1 MAKRSRSIGLILAA
15 IYVFN
20 IAVPLFFISFAIPT
34 VYKNRMIE
42 EQDVL
47 IENNLD
53 ALSRSISEYL
63 LDLQKLATI
72 PYYDADIMQA
82 LQAQATGSAGDIQ
95 SSLPDIDLILPNYIR
110 ISREDILS
118 TIILSSDGNVLFS
131 NRNNNIDLVEGYD
144 FTAQPWFQSIIE
156 AEGNVIFTGA
166 HIPDYFTFSDTLQV
180 FSVARVIRHP
190 YVEGPLGVV
199 IADAETTAIQDL
211 FSKLESAQFYN
222 LVLFDQDQEVIYASH
237 DLSGGMLNA
246 LRLGE
251 PTFKMDGNTYTV
263 YSRTVIPS
271 RWKVVMLATNEGLRD
286 RIWSIYLVGILS
298 AIVSL
303 IVTGV
308 VFNFVIRAN
317 IVNPIKDIL
326 DIMRRVERGDLT
338 GKFHARTHNEI
349 SYLGENLNIMIDR
362 LNEHIEQEYRLVI
375 EQKRA
380 EYEALQAQIQPHFL
394 YNTLNGFIG
403 LSRLGRNEIL
413 EKSIAD
419 LNAML
424 RYTLASDTMATV
436 AKEFQFIES
445 YCALQKLRFSDRMQY
460 AITLDP
466 ACEEIPIPRLL
477 LQPLVENSIIHG
489 LEPIV
494 RPVSIQ
500 IGGSIERKGESS
512 VLVLSVS
519 DDGKGMIVQEREGIG
534 ISSTRKRSIMT
545 FPGSELRIVSE
556 PGKGTCIILRIP
568 LGRRGLSAVDDR
580 SDHGVNDDHTHS
592 R

>member
-20 IAVPLFFISFAIPT
+20 IAIPLFFISYAIPT
-34 VYKNRMIE
+34 IYKNRMIE

-53 ALSRSISEYL
+53 SLSRSISEYL

-82 LQAQATGSAGDIQ
+82 LQERVTGSSSGDEPATLQ
-95 SSLPDIDLILPNYIR
+95 DIDLILPNYIR

-118 TIILSSDGNVLFS
+118 TIILSSDGTILFS
-131 NRNNNIDLVEGYD
+131 NRNKNIDLVEGYD
-144 FTAQPWFQSIIE
+144 FTVQPWFQSIIE

-166 HIPDYFTFSDTLQV
+166 HIPDYFTFSETLQV
-180 FSVARVIRHP
+180 FSVARVIKHP
-190 YVEGPLGVV
+190 YIEGSLGVV
-199 IADAETTAIQDL
+199 IADAETTAIQEL
-211 FSKLESAQFYN
+211 FSKLESTQFYN
-222 LVLFDQDQEVIYASH
+222 LVLFDQDQQVIYASH
-237 DLSGGMLNA
+237 DLGGEMLSA
-246 LRLGE
+246 LRQGE
-251 PTFKMDGNTYTV
+251 PLFKVDGNTYTA
-263 YSRTVIPS
+263 YTRTVIPS

-286 RIWSIYLVGILS
+286 RVWSIYLVGILS
-298 AIVSL
+298 AVVSL
-303 IVTGV
+303 LVTGV
-308 VFNFVIRAN
+308 VFSFVIRVN
-317 IVNPIKDIL
+317 IVNPIKDML

-338 GKFHARTHNEI
+338 GKFHTKTRNEI

-424 RYTLASDTMATV
+424 RYTLASDTMTMV

-445 YCALQKLRFSDRMQY
+445 YCALQKLRFSDRMHY
-460 AITLDP
+460 TITLGA
-466 ACEEIPIPRLL
+466 ACEEFQIPRLL

-489 LEPIV
+489 LEPII
-494 RPVSIQ
+494 RPVTIQ
-500 IGGSIERKGESS
+500 VTGMVEGAGPGAC
-512 VLVLSVS
+512 LVLSVC
-519 DDGKGMIVQEREGIG
+519 DDGKGMMTQGAEGIG
-534 ISSTRKRSIMT
+534 ISSTRKRLLMT
-545 FPGSELRIVSE
+545 FPGSGMTIASE
-556 PGKGTCIILRIP
+556 PGAGTSIVLRIP
-568 LGRRGLSAVDDR
+568 IQNRSGDDIPSVQPQEAER
-580 SDHGVNDDHTHS
+580 
-592 R
+592 